1 MFFFGHRFGFLPW
14 HNCQLEV
21 LPMSLEDLLPMSPD
35 HTANPNMDRIL
46 RLPVGRLSQE
56 GSWI

>member
-1 MFFFGHRFGFLPW
+1 MFFLGHQFGFLPW

-35 HTANPNMDRIL
+35 HTKRENKNMWTIPFFVFQL
-46 RLPVGRLSQE
+46 N
-56 GSWI
+56 I